1 MSAWSP
7 GFPLHAQQ
15 QWAAD
20 RRRALSSL
28 ALQHAAK
35 HFTHEEFIELER
47 DLESGRVDLRLYGD
61 GIVLMRTPS
70 AGGL

>member
-1 MSAWSP
+1 MSVWSP
-7 GFPLHAQQ
+7 GFPLYARK

-35 HFTHEEFIELER
+35 HFTHEEFVELER
-47 DLESGRVDLRLYGD
+47 DLESGRVDIRLYDEGL
-61 GIVLMRTPS
+61 VLMRTPRP
-70 AGGL
+70 GEL